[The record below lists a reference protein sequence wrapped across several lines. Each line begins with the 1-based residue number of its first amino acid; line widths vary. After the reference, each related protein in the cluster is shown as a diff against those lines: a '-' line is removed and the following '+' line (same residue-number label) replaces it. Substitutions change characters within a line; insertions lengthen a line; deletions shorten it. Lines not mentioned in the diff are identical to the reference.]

1 MDEDVSSLTL
11 ERDFLLR
18 LLGLAQHDEP
28 KMLLEEALQIV
39 LQLSAARHGYIELA
53 SPKGKAGVNRFAAT
67 TERADAKLVR
77 SALSS
82 TIIAT
87 ALADGR
93 TVHTRA
99 AFEDPRFAE
108 APSVRANQIEA
119 VVCVPINAK
128 PNDGVIYLQGSP
140 DGKPFSPRVV
150 QLCELFARHLA
161 VIAPT
166 LVRRALQAAE
176 DPTAR
181 WRDKLVGAEALVGSS
196 EGLAAALK
204 TAASAAPLDIGVL
217 ISGPSGSGK
226 TELAKVIAR
235 NGARAKGP
243 FIPLNCA
250 NLQAALT
257 ESELFGA
264 MSGAHSTATQRV
276 YGKVE
281 SAHKG
286 TLFLDEVSELALPI
300 QAKLLQFL
308 QDGTFF
314 PLGSAKPLTADVRVI
329 AASNASLVSKIRQGL
344 FREDLY
350 YRLCVVEIV
359 MPTLEERRLD
369 IALLAEQFLREAIS
383 RHGLPQQRISP
394 RGLRALELAEWP
406 GNVRQLKNAVE
417 AAAVRALGDEVA
429 SIEPEHLFPGT
440 RQPDLD
446 LTYHAVMRR
455 YQREIIEEALQR
467 HGWNVPEAAAAL
479 GLGRSSLYQLIKG
492 LGIERTAE
500 PVRVSQASRM
510 VGPNRAG

>member
-1 MDEDVSSLTL
+1 MNDDVASLTL

-18 LLGLAQHDEP
+18 LLALAQHDEP

-39 LQLSAARHGYIELA
+39 IQISSARHGYIELS
-53 SPKGKAGVNRFAAT
+53 SPKGKAGTNRFAAT
-67 TERADAKLVR
+67 TERADVTLVR
-77 SALSS
+77 KALSS

-99 AFEDPRFAE
+99 AYEDPRFAE
-108 APSVRANQIEA
+108 APSVRAGQIDA
-119 VVCVPINAK
+119 AVCVPINAK

-140 DGKPFSPRVV
+140 DGKPFAPRVV

-166 LVRRALQAAE
+166 LVRRALQGSE

-181 WRDKLVGAEALVGSS
+181 WRDKLAGAEALVGSS

-217 ISGPSGSGK
+217 ISGPSGTGK

-250 NLQAALT
+250 NLQPALT
-257 ESELFGA
+257 ESELFGVMA
-264 MSGAHSTATQRV
+264 GSHSTATQRV

-286 TLFLDEVSELALPI
+286 TLFLDEVSELALPV

-314 PLGSAKPLTADVRVI
+314 PLGSAKPLSADVRVI
-329 AASNASLVSKIRQGL
+329 AASNASLVGKIRQGT

-350 YRLCVVEIV
+350 YRLCVVEIA

-369 IALLAEQFLREAIS
+369 IASLAEQFLREAIS
-383 RHGLPQQRISP
+383 RLGLPKLRISP

-406 GNVRQLKNAVE
+406 GNIRQLKNTVE
-417 AAAVRALGDEVA
+417 AAAVRSLGDEVEA
-429 SIEPEHLFPGT
+429 IEPEHLFPGV
-440 RQPDLD
+440 RQPEVH
-446 LTYHAVMRR
+446 LTYHAMMRAH
-455 YQREIIEEALQR
+455 QRHVIEEALQR
-467 HGWNVPEAAAAL
+467 HNRNVTDAAAAL
-479 GLGRSSLYQLIKG
+479 GLGRSSLYQLIKA
-492 LGIERTAE
+492 LGSERA
-500 PVRVSQASRM
+500 
-510 VGPNRAG
+510 